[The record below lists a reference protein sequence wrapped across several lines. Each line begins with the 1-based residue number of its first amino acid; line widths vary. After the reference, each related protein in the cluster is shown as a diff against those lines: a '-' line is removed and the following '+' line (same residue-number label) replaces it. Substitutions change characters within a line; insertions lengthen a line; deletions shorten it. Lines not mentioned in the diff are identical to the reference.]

1 MKGDSPLITL
11 PIAAVIGTVI
21 MVGMPLVARM
31 QPKPPDDPWLKI
43 RPPTYESG
51 GQVLHNGKPIKG
63 AVVTF
68 VSTFE
73 NPHRTYSSTGVTNS
87 EGRFLLNAF
96 RGQIGAPAGP
106 QKISILYMIPTGK
119 ILYDPYFES
128 EPLELEEGEEPPH
141 NEQELCYPE
150 DPGIPEMTS
159 GIPARYSDPETSGLT
174 ETITPNGPNQFV
186 LKVFGDAE
194 PPDPRQNAYYY
205 DDEYEYDA
213 EEGALAQPAD
223 ASQAHEETGPPADA
237 SAETGSVDLPTD
249 EVATGPEDAA

>member
-31 QPKPPDDPWLKI
+31 QPKPPDDPWLKL
-43 RPPTYESG
+43 RPPTYESS
-51 GQVLHNGKPIKG
+51 GQVLHNGEPIKG

-119 ILYDPYFES
+119 MLYDPYFES
-128 EPLELEEGEEPPH
+128 EPAELEEGEESPFF
-141 NEQELCYPE
+141 YPE
-150 DPGIPEMTS
+150 DPGVPEMTS
-159 GIPARYSDPETSGLT
+159 GIPVRYSDPETSGLT
-174 ETITPNGPNQFV
+174 ATITPDGPNQFV

-194 PPDPRQNAYYY
+194 PPDPRQTPYYY
-205 DDEYEYDA
+205 DEYEFDS
-213 EEGALAQPAD
+213 EEGALALPGD
-223 ASQAHEETGPPADA
+223 ASPVHEETGSPPDA
-237 SAETGSVDLPTD
+237 SAETDSVAPPSD
-249 EVATGPEDAA
+249 EVPTAPEEAS